1 MGAITFYTAY
11 QQPHVRA
18 QLDAILAT
26 FRELLDAFVSN
37 RMRRAAAEAEYACS
51 QRIPDTRLKSS
62 NPQ

>member
-18 QLDAILAT
+18 QLDGMLAT
-26 FRELLDAFVSN
+26 FREMFDVFVSN
-37 RMRRAAAEAEYACS
+37 RLRRTAAEAEYARS
-51 QRIPDTRLKSS
+51 QRIPDTRSKSS